1 MLIDENLIIL
11 DIEVKS
17 KIDVIRTMAT
27 IALKADK
34 ISSLDG
40 FVEDVLEREKHYST
54 GIGEGIGIP
63 HAKSKNVKE
72 AMVVFAKLK
81 DKIDW
86 DSIDGKPVEV
96 VFLFGV
102 PEENVNNLHLKLL
115 SQLSRKLMDEDF
127 VKLLKASKSKN
138 EIFEALKDIGETN

>member
-1 MLIDENLIIL
+1 MLIDKDLISL
-11 DIEVKS
+11 DLVAKKKIEV
-17 KIDVIRTMAT
+17 IT
-27 IALKADK
+27 ILAASALRADK
-34 ISSLDG
+34 ISSLEG
-40 FVEDVLEREKHYST
+40 FVEDVLEREKTYST
-54 GIGEGIGIP
+54 GIGDGIAIP

-72 AMVVFAKLK
+72 AVILFGKLREN
-81 DKIDW
+81 IDW

-127 VKLLKASKSKN
+127 VKLLKNSKSEG
-138 EIFEALKDIGETN
+138 EILEALKDIG